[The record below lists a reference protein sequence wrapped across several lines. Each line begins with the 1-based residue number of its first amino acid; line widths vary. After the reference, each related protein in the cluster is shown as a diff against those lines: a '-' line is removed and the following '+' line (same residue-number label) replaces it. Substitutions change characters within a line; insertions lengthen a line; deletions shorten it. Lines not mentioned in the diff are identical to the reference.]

1 MRLLLALVAAL
12 VLAGCTGV
20 PPRLPDCEGPATH
33 LNPTWAKQH
42 GRS

>member
-1 MRLLLALVAAL
+1 MRLFALAAVL
-12 VLAGCTGV
+12 VLAGCMGA
-20 PPRLPDCEGPATH
+20 PPKLPDCEGPLIH